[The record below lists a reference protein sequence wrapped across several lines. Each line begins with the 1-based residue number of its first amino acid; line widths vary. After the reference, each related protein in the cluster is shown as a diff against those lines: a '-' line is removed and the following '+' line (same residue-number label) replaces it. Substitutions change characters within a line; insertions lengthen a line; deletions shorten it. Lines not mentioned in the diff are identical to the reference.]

1 LTLRGSPEALVGR
14 SRTCSLHILD
24 LSLQSACGRS
34 PIFSRIFQIMQAIDR
49 LRARY
54 GQSRNRVMQLKS
66 PGCEASRARCAGI
79 TLIEVLIA
87 LVVFS
92 IGLLGL
98 AGLQTV
104 SLRFNT
110 SAYYRTQ
117 ATALAYGLADRMRA
131 NREGALNGFYNAD
144 FDDPPPDCDPA
155 ADGGGGTPAD
165 DLAAWRNALACQLPL
180 GTGAVASNGSVFTIT
195 VHWDDSHGE
204 QDPMDFEFTTGL

>member
-1 LTLRGSPEALVGR
+1 
-14 SRTCSLHILD
+14 
-24 LSLQSACGRS
+24 
-34 PIFSRIFQIMQAIDR
+34 
-49 LRARY
+49 
-54 GQSRNRVMQLKS
+54 MQLKY
-66 PGCEASRARCAGI
+66 PNREADRAGCAGI

-131 NREGALNGFYNAD
+131 NRDGALNGLYTAD
-144 FDDPPPDCDPA
+144 FDDPPPECDPA
-155 ADGGGGTPAD
+155 ADDGGGTPAD
-165 DLAAWRNALACQLPL
+165 DLAAWRGALACQLPL
-180 GTGAVASNGSVFTIT
+180 GTGAVASNGNVFTIT
-195 VHWDDSHGE
+195 VQWDDSHGE
-204 QDPMDFEFTTGL
+204 QDPMEFEFSTAL

>member
-1 LTLRGSPEALVGR
+1 MCRGV
-14 SRTCSLHILD
+14 
-24 LSLQSACGRS
+24 
-34 PIFSRIFQIMQAIDR
+34 
-49 LRARY
+49 
-54 GQSRNRVMQLKS
+54 
-66 PGCEASRARCAGI
+66 

-131 NREGALNGFYNAD
+131 NRQSALDGEYNGD
-144 FDDPPPDCDPA
+144 FEVPTPDCDPDA
-155 ADGGGGTPAD
+155 ADGGGAPAD
-165 DLAAWRNALACQLPL
+165 DLAVWRNALACQLPE
-180 GTGAVASNGSVFTIT
+180 GNGAIASNGTEFTIT
-195 VHWDDSHGE
+195 VRWDDSHGE
-204 QDPMDFEFTTGL
+204 QDPLEFEFTTAL